1 MNEVEKRHEVLTLS
15 VTTIGKLAAAELS
28 RMLGART
35 ATRRAGLAGVGLIF
49 LCIAATAFAGN
60 APFVGARDVT
70 AAPFARGAFLSELVT
85 AVPATSEKLEKDES
99 FTDQSKVEEYK
110 FNIDNS
116 TGMVRLK
123 VDAEIHHGR
132 VQWELIDPS
141 GTVRSRVGTTERGS
155 MDTDGIKAIKGEWLL
170 RMTLE
175 DATGKYRVRW
185 TQ

>member
-1 MNEVEKRHEVLTLS
+1 MKKVVYLF
-15 VTTIGKLAAAELS
+15 IAAA
-28 RMLGART
+28 
-35 ATRRAGLAGVGLIF
+35 
-49 LCIAATAFAGN
+49 AFAGSTSL
-60 APFVGARDVT
+60 VGARDASPVPI
-70 AAPFARGAFLSELVT
+70 AIGAVISRPGT

-116 TGMVRLK
+116 TGMVHLK

-155 MDTDGIKAIKGEWLL
+155 MDTDDIKAIKGEWLL

-175 DATGKYRVRW
+175 EATGKYHVRW

>member
-1 MNEVEKRHEVLTLS
+1 MNKVVCLY
-15 VTTIGKLAAAELS
+15 
-28 RMLGART
+28 
-35 ATRRAGLAGVGLIF
+35 
-49 LCIAATAFAGN
+49 IAAMAFAGTT
-60 APFVGARDVT
+60 PLVGARDASPV
-70 AAPFARGAFLSELVT
+70 PIDRGAVVSRPVT

-110 FNIDNS
+110 FNIDDS
-116 TGMVRLK
+116 TGMVHLK

-155 MDTDGIKAIKGEWLL
+155 MDTDDIKAIKGEWLL

>member
-1 MNEVEKRHEVLTLS
+1 MNKVVCL
-15 VTTIGKLAAAELS
+15 
-28 RMLGART
+28 
-35 ATRRAGLAGVGLIF
+35 F
-49 LCIAATAFAGN
+49 IAAVAFAGTTPL
-60 APFVGARDVT
+60 AGARGT
-70 AAPFARGAFLSELVT
+70 SPLSIATGAVASRPVT

-116 TGMVRLK
+116 TGMVHLK
-123 VDAEIHHGR
+123 VEAEIQHGR
-132 VQWELIDPS
+132 VRWELIDPS

-155 MDTDGIKAIKGEWLL
+155 MDTDDIKAIKGEWLL

-175 DATGKYRVRW
+175 EATGKYHVRW

>member
-1 MNEVEKRHEVLTLS
+1 MN
-15 VTTIGKLAAAELS
+15 KLVSLFIAAA
-28 RMLGART
+28 
-35 ATRRAGLAGVGLIF
+35 
-49 LCIAATAFAGN
+49 AFAGT
-60 APFVGARDVT
+60 APFVD
-70 AAPFARGAFLSELVT
+70 ARGATPAAFAQRLALSEPVT
-85 AVPATSEKLEKDES
+85 TVPATSEKLEKDES

-110 FNIDNS
+110 FTIDNS
-116 TGMVRLK
+116 AGMVHLK

-155 MDTDGIKAIKGEWLL
+155 MDTDDIKAIKGEWLL

-175 DATGKYRVRW
+175 DATGKYHVRW

>member
-1 MNEVEKRHEVLTLS
+1 MNKVVCLY
-15 VTTIGKLAAAELS
+15 VAAAAFAGSTPL
-28 RMLGART
+28 LGARG
-35 ATRRAGLAGVGLIF
+35 ALPVP
-49 LCIAATAFAGN
+49 IAI
-60 APFVGARDVT
+60 GAVVSR
-70 AAPFARGAFLSELVT
+70 PVT

-116 TGMVRLK
+116 TGTVHLK

-141 GTVRSRVGTTERGS
+141 GTVRSRVGTTEHGS
-155 MDTDGIKAIKGEWLL
+155 MDTDDIKAIKGEWLL

-175 DATGKYRVRW
+175 EATGKYHVRW

>member
-1 MNEVEKRHEVLTLS
+1 MNKVVSL
-15 VTTIGKLAAAELS
+15 
-28 RMLGART
+28 
-35 ATRRAGLAGVGLIF
+35 F
-49 LCIAATAFAGN
+49 IAAAFAGTMPLV
-60 APFVGARDVT
+60 AARD
-70 AAPFARGAFLSELVT
+70 ASPAPIARGTVMSRPVT
-85 AVPATSEKLEKDES
+85 AVPATSEKLDKDES

-116 TGMVRLK
+116 TGMVHLK

-132 VQWELIDPS
+132 VRWELIDPS

-155 MDTDGIKAIKGEWLL
+155 MDTDNIKAIKGEWLL

-175 DATGKYRVRW
+175 EASGKYHVRW